1 MFECQVELLGVA
13 RLVVRENPDDATARV
28 IGRGQVH
35 RRNRGETVTDA
46 TCHDEI
52 ARAETVDG
60 PIGDVTL
67 QAENVASVTGSVVE
81 DSEAAA
87 QHGLARQGVG
97 KSETWRKS

>member
-35 RRNRGETVTDA
+35 RRNRGETVADA

-52 ARAETVDG
+52 PWAETVDRS
-60 PIGDVTL
+60 IRDVPL
-67 QAENVASVTGSVVE
+67 QAEDVASVTGSVVE

-87 QHGLARQGVG
+87 QHGLARQGVS
-97 KSETWRKS
+97 KSETGRKT